1 MSEENREAVDPSA
14 RPEVEPASAG
24 AAQARPS
31 WLRRLGHTL
40 FSSETRIGRAIRAIL
55 IGTGL
60 VIVAFGLGMLV
71 SYLWLTRPLTI
82 QLSQSQA
89 DLQAVQTELNQARDR
104 LSAVEAG
111 SLALQADNEM
121 LETQLLQAETRI
133 QLMWVMYQAR
143 LAQNALQ
150 NRDQAIAR
158 RALQAARAELD
169 AALPVIEAKDEEV
182 AQSLSLRLNV
192 ATSDMVRSPTTALAD
207 LEVLINNLILLERL
221 LAQP

>member
-1 MSEENREAVDPSA
+1 MSRKNREVLDPPPK
-14 RPEVEPASAG
+14 PEVEPASAG
-24 AAQARPS
+24 AAQARPG

-40 FSSETRIGRAIRAIL
+40 FSSETRIGRVIRAIL

-111 SLALQADNEM
+111 ALALQAENKA

-150 NRDQAIAR
+150 NRDQATAR

-192 ATSDMVRSPTTALAD
+192 ATNEMVRAPTTARAD